1 MDKEV
6 NKVLLVGTTNHL
18 RSENTSQE
26 YLDELEKL
34 AFTLGYKTV
43 GRVIVKLRDVS
54 PSTFIGKGKAWE
66 IKELALRTGA
76 DEVIFDDDL
85 SPRQLKNLEEIIGK
99 EITDRTGM
107 ILEIFANHAR
117 TKEAKTQ
124 IELASLEYLLPR
136 LRRRWTHLER
146 QIGGIGVRGGAGET
160 QLEVDR
166 RLVRERIA
174 KLRRELAEIEK
185 ERAVQRKRRDSMFR
199 ISLVGYT
206 NTGKSTIM
214 NLLTPANVKAEDKL
228 FATLDT
234 TTRIWNIDRHHKVLL
249 SDTIGFIRKLP
260 HNLIASFRSTLRE
273 VEEADLIIKVADISS
288 SQCLEQLES
297 VDEVLKQIGANHKPS
312 IIVFN
317 KIDTMNEEIFKK
329 ARQLY
334 PQAIFISALQKLK
347 VDSIRQAVLET
358 IKKEE
363 IELSLNL
370 PLVKTKEISL
380 LKNNAQILNETHL
393 DGIANIKFRCYK
405 KVWKWLEAKIYKSL
419 STEKANTQG

>member
-1 MDKEV
+1 MMNKEV
-6 NKVLLVGTTNHL
+6 NKVVLVGTTNHL
-18 RSENTSQE
+18 RGESTSRE

-34 AFTLGYKTV
+34 SLTLGYETV
-43 GRVIVKLRDVS
+43 DRVIVKLRDIS
-54 PSTFIGKGKAWE
+54 PSTFIGRGKAEE

-85 SPRQLKNLEEIIGK
+85 SPRQLKNLEGIIGK
-99 EITDRTGM
+99 EITDRTGI
-107 ILEIFANHAR
+107 ILEIFAKHAR

-166 RLVRERIA
+166 RLIRERIA
-174 KLRRELAEIEK
+174 KLRRELLEIEK
-185 ERAVQRKRRDSMFR
+185 ERAVQRKRRNSLFR
-199 ISLVGYT
+199 VSLVGYT
-206 NTGKSTIM
+206 NTGKSTIL
-214 NLLTPANVKAEDKL
+214 NLLTRANVKTEDRL

-234 TTRIWNIDRHHKVLL
+234 TTRIWNIDRYHRVLL

-288 SQCLEQLES
+288 SHCLDQLES
-297 VDEVLKQIGANHKPS
+297 VNEVLKQIGASHKPS

-317 KIDTMNEEIFKK
+317 KIDAMNREIFEK

-334 PQAIFISALQKLK
+334 PEAIFISALHKLRI
-347 VDSIRQAVLET
+347 DGIRQAVLET

-370 PLVKTKEISL
+370 PLEKTREISL
-380 LKNNAQILNETHL
+380 LRNNAQVINETYY
-393 DGIANIKFRCYK
+393 DGTVNIRFRCYK
-405 KVWKWLEAKIYKSL
+405 KVWKWLAAKI
-419 STEKANTQG
+419 

>member
-380 LKNNAQILNETHL
+380 LKNNAQILNETYL

>member
-174 KLRRELAEIEK
+174 KLRRELMEIEK

-234 TTRIWNIDRHHKVLL
+234 MEHRQT
-249 SDTIGFIRKLP
+249 SQSP
-260 HNLIASFRSTLRE
+260 
-273 VEEADLIIKVADISS
+273 IK
-288 SQCLEQLES
+288 
-297 VDEVLKQIGANHKPS
+297 
-312 IIVFN
+312 
-317 KIDTMNEEIFKK
+317 
-329 ARQLY
+329 
-334 PQAIFISALQKLK
+334 
-347 VDSIRQAVLET
+347 
-358 IKKEE
+358 
-363 IELSLNL
+363 
-370 PLVKTKEISL
+370 
-380 LKNNAQILNETHL
+380 
-393 DGIANIKFRCYK
+393 
-405 KVWKWLEAKIYKSL
+405 
-419 STEKANTQG
+419 